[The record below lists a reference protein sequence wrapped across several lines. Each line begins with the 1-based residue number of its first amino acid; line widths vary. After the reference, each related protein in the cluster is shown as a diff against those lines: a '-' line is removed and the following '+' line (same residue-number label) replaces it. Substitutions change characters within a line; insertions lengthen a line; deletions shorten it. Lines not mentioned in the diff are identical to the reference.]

1 MQFESW
7 KWFDDLD
14 FSSIY
19 GVVVYMY
26 ACLVTYIARC
36 TLSPNSNPFRQ
47 RHRRAF
53 KLVSITIRER
63 ERDYFPIFFV
73 DYFSISMF
81 LVQIEFL
88 F

>member
-36 TLSPNSNPFRQ
+36 TLMNS
-47 RHRRAF
+47 
-53 KLVSITIRER
+53 REKIDEDENCWLEFYIFSLNFLISR
-63 ERDYFPIFFV
+63 EKSTVGCYKCCFGGGCI
-73 DYFSISMF
+73 
-81 LVQIEFL
+81 
-88 F
+88 